1 MAEFATMNSQ
11 GFPYGI
17 NWSKNPEA
25 IADTE
30 LVQAENCEYDYGDGG
45 LRTVPGIK
53 IKLDLG
59 ASVDTLFYDNRH
71 SVFLFSSNVNL
82 YVTTDFTSYTK
93 LGQLNGTGK
102 PVYCMFGDLCII
114 ASGGLLNSVSGGS
127 TLQSIIGSPTRCDYV
142 TVRGGR
148 VLAYAT
154 NSDQLNYSA
163 IGDCTSWTN
172 VSSDTSSA
180 QFVNVGYKDPGN
192 IVAMDF
198 LNNLI
203 MVYKEGGRAYKIV
216 GEPQDSS
223 YSVQPV
229 SQTAYIG
236 SERGTV
242 SVDNKSFY
250 VGSAGMMSFS
260 PTNAYGDVAPFEE
273 GLNINAWVVKNLGS
287 NCEMWHVPPKKQ
299 IWLKTQ
305 NDNRIY
311 MYHYIPRYS
320 DGRGAFTVRT
330 MSYPVH
336 DVCCVGDNVYV
347 AYGNKI
353 GVLDASTDLDDTTQ
367 IQTAITG
374 ANRISSQ
381 HSILVMN
388 RLFVSNNLI
397 SGQGTIKCGKKIK
410 SIVLSANSPSIYGDN
425 GDIYG
430 DNGDIYEDAYT
441 KSYKVG
447 GGSNK
452 TVQPQIIITKGAISL
467 REFKYQYIEV

>member
-82 YVTTDFTSYTK
+82 YVTTDFASYTK

-102 PVYCMFGDLCII
+102 PVYTMFGDLCVI
-114 ASGGLLNSVSGGS
+114 ASVGLLNAVSGAS
-127 TLQSIIGSPTRCDYV
+127 TLQSIIGSPARCDYV

-180 QFVNVGYKDPGN
+180 QFVNVGYKVPGN

-198 LNNLI
+198 LNNLV

-216 GEPQDSS
+216 GEPQDSDF
-223 YSVQPV
+223 SVQPV

-250 VGSAGMMSFS
+250 VGSAGMMSLS

-273 GLNINAWVVKNLGS
+273 GLNINAWVVKNLDS

-367 IQTAITG
+367 IQMAITG